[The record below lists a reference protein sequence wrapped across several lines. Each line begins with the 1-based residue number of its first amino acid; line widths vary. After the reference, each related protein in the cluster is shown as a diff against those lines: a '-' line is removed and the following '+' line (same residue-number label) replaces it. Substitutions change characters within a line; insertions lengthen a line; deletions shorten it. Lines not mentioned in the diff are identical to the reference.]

1 VTSSTAEVEM
11 KLQGEGPWS
20 LAPDIELIFNP
31 GHTEV
36 CRIQPPPTASCT
48 ITLQIRSRTR
58 KVKCGNIAHVHLSS
72 AAESNHSVFI
82 EQFLLSAYE
91 LQDLKT
97 RKKELFRPS
106 GK

>member
-1 VTSSTAEVEM
+1 VTWSTAEVET

-20 LAPDIELIFNP
+20 LEPDIELIFNP

-48 ITLQIRSRTR
+48 ITLEIGSKTR

-72 AAESNHSVFI
+72 AAGSSHCVFI
-82 EQFLLSAYE
+82 EQFL
-91 LQDLKT
+91 
-97 RKKELFRPS
+97 
-106 GK
+106 